1 MIHVLLV
8 DDEVELVKA
17 FKTKLENDGMKV
29 FVAHTA
35 AEGLAVL
42 KNRSCDVTVFDIR
55 LPDQSGVDLLKMA
68 KMIQPT
74 VETIMLTGHATVES
88 AIQSMKLGAYDYL
101 KKPCELLELSNL
113 IEKAYEK
120 KILSETNLILKEH
133 LRILESHEQLL
144 GESKK
149 MKEIKDLI
157 GMAAISDIPV
167 LVQGETG
174 TGKELVANTVHNLSA
189 RKDRQFVAIN
199 ASNLQDNMLE
209 SELFGYKKG
218 AFTGAERDKLG
229 LLEIANKG
237 TFFLDEVAEMGL
249 STQAKLLRILDRGT
263 FRKLGDTKEI
273 QVDVRFVCATNVS
286 LRTAVKDNRFR
297 KDLYYRLNNFT
308 IFLPPLLERKDD
320 IPLLAEHF
328 LQRYK
333 KRQVNKRL
341 AKEVVEFF
349 IAYPWPG
356 NIRELSNVI
365 ERACLLSGERQ
376 EIGIDDLP
384 ADLLDNTDELTGH
397 TGVSSSRV
405 SFGLD
410 EQERKLIETTLKLA
424 KGNKAKAARLLGIAR
439 KTLYEKL
446 KRF

>member
-229 LLEIANKG
+229 ATGDSK
-237 TFFLDEVAEMGL
+237 
-249 STQAKLLRILDRGT
+249 QRHILPGRG
-263 FRKLGDTKEI
+263 
-273 QVDVRFVCATNVS
+273 C
-286 LRTAVKDNRFR
+286 
-297 KDLYYRLNNFT
+297 
-308 IFLPPLLERKDD
+308 
-320 IPLLAEHF
+320 
-328 LQRYK
+328 
-333 KRQVNKRL
+333 
-341 AKEVVEFF
+341 
-349 IAYPWPG
+349 
-356 NIRELSNVI
+356 
-365 ERACLLSGERQ
+365 
-376 EIGIDDLP
+376 
-384 ADLLDNTDELTGH
+384 
-397 TGVSSSRV
+397 
-405 SFGLD
+405 
-410 EQERKLIETTLKLA
+410 
-424 KGNKAKAARLLGIAR
+424 
-439 KTLYEKL
+439 
-446 KRF
+446 

>member
-1 MIHVLLV
+1 MFALCVPP
-8 DDEVELVKA
+8 
-17 FKTKLENDGMKV
+17 M
-29 FVAHTA
+29 
-35 AEGLAVL
+35 
-42 KNRSCDVTVFDIR
+42 S
-55 LPDQSGVDLLKMA
+55 
-68 KMIQPT
+68 
-74 VETIMLTGHATVES
+74 
-88 AIQSMKLGAYDYL
+88 
-101 KKPCELLELSNL
+101 
-113 IEKAYEK
+113 
-120 KILSETNLILKEH
+120 
-133 LRILESHEQLL
+133 
-144 GESKK
+144 
-149 MKEIKDLI
+149 
-157 GMAAISDIPV
+157 
-167 LVQGETG
+167 
-174 TGKELVANTVHNLSA
+174 
-189 RKDRQFVAIN
+189 
-199 ASNLQDNMLE
+199 
-209 SELFGYKKG
+209 
-218 AFTGAERDKLG
+218 
-229 LLEIANKG
+229 
-237 TFFLDEVAEMGL
+237 
-249 STQAKLLRILDRGT
+249 
-263 FRKLGDTKEI
+263 
-273 QVDVRFVCATNVS
+273 S